1 MEVEMTIE
9 DPHPSDQELLLA
21 ADGEV
26 SSRLAQSIRGH
37 LAGCW
42 ACRARMSE
50 LETTIRDFIELHRSG
65 LDPHLPSA
73 SGPRALL
80 KAQLAELAAGE
91 RREPPLPLFPLSFA
105 RTAAVCLGTV
115 VLATAAIV
123 FLTHSSRYDRTSGAI
138 PEANLT
144 PGATRTATRADVCR
158 SDAEQGA
165 RVIPAS
171 VRQKVFETYGLPHA
185 RPDAYEV
192 DYLITPELGGSG
204 DIRNLW
210 PEPYASTVWNAHV
223 KDALEDRLHEMV
235 CDGTLDLQTAQ
246 HDIAS
251 NWITAYKKYFH
262 ADKPIAR

>member
-1 MEVEMTIE
+1 MSME

-21 ADGEV
+21 ADGET
-26 SSRLAQSIRGH
+26 SPRRAASIRAH

-65 LDPHLPSA
+65 LDPQLPA
-73 SGPRALL
+73 AAGPRALL
-80 KAQLAELAAGE
+80 KAQLGELAAGE
-91 RREPPLPLFPLSFA
+91 RHRSPLRLFPLSLA
-105 RTAAVCLGTV
+105 RAVAVCLSAA
-115 VLATAAIV
+115 VLAIAAATL
-123 FLTHSSRYDRTSGAI
+123 LTHSVRYRREAI
-138 PEANLT
+138 AVPEARLT
-144 PGATRTATRADVCR
+144 PGATRPATREDVCR
-158 SDAEQGA
+158 SEPYQSA
-165 RVIPAS
+165 RLIPAS
-171 VRQKVFETYGLPHA
+171 VRQKVFKSYGLPNA

-192 DYLITPELGGSG
+192 DYLITPELGGSD

-210 PEPYASTVWNAHV
+210 PEPYSSTVWNAHV

-235 CDGTLDLQTAQ
+235 CDGTLDLGTAQ

-251 NWITAYKKYFH
+251 NWIAAYKKYFH

>member
-1 MEVEMTIE
+1 MTIE

-21 ADGEV
+21 ADGEL
-26 SSRLAQSIRGH
+26 SSRCAASVRTH

-50 LETTIRDFIELHRSG
+50 LEATIRDFIELHRSRLG
-65 LDPHLPSA
+65 PHLPA
-73 SGPRALL
+73 AAGPRALL
-80 KAQLAELAAGE
+80 KAQLAELAAGD
-91 RREPPLPLFPLSFA
+91 RRASPLRLFPLSFA
-105 RTAAVCLGTV
+105 RTVAVCLSAA
-115 VLATAAIV
+115 VLATGAV
-123 FLTHSSRYDRTSGAI
+123 MLLTSSFRYQRESAAI
-138 PEANLT
+138 PEAKLT
-144 PGATRTATRADVCR
+144 PGATRPATREDVC
-158 SDAEQGA
+158 SSHPEQSA
-165 RVIPAS
+165 LLIPAS
-171 VRQKVFETYGLPHA
+171 VRQKVFESYGLPNA

-192 DYLITPELGGSG
+192 DYLITPELGGSD

-210 PEPYASTVWNAHV
+210 PEPYSSTVWNARV

-262 ADKPIAR
+262 TDKPTGSTH